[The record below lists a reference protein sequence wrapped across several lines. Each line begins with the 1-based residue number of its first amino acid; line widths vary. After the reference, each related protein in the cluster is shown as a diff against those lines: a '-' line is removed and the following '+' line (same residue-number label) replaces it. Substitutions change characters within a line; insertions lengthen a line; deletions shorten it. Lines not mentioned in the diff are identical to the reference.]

1 MIPLPLEAAM
11 KLAALCGG
19 LFLLGAL
26 AGCGGSSSDDSG
38 AGGSRGTSGTAC
50 ESFCGTL
57 SSCGY
62 GLMSGDCL
70 SQGQS
75 QSQVAS
81 GISSACRAAAD
92 AQARCVG
99 GLSCEQVEDWLDEPP
114 NYPCSAE
121 EAATDAACN
130 P

>member
-1 MIPLPLEAAM
+1 M
-11 KLAALCGG
+11 KLATLFPG

-38 AGGSRGTSGTAC
+38 GGGTGDRSETVC

-57 SSCGY
+57 SECGF

-70 SQGQS
+70 SQCQS
-75 QSQVAS
+75 RSQTAS
-81 GISSACRAAAD
+81 GISSACRAAAE
-92 AQARCVG
+92 AEGRCVG
-99 GLSCEQVEDWLDEPP
+99 ALSCEELEDWIDEPP

-121 EAATDAACN
+121 DAAANAACN